1 MRPGNRLRG
10 WASSLCSPRTMD
22 RLIDPVIADMQH
34 EHACA
39 DSQPWKRRWVL
50 VCGYIAFWKVLAVH
64 VPAAL
69 GNRIVRELAM
79 SGDLAPVRGLCIA
92 ALTMFILTALLIAP
106 PLQRDHV
113 TVQNIHIVWQA
124 VLLLPQALP
133 ISLPIALLA
142 GVLSGVRGHAAS
154 PLVRRTVL
162 VVGLIGSLTSFGTI
176 TVLVPA
182 ANQAYRETLAERRV
196 VVRGLN
202 ESPVQSLREQALTD
216 KTEGRLDRAGALLFG
231 YHARWALVGAALVFV
246 VFGLGLTALRT
257 SRTAAAG
264 ISAIACVVYVA
275 YLFELGAVRSSVF
288 SNEAVA
294 IAIAWLPNMV
304 MILTSL
310 AFLSAR
316 DATGGPDQK
325 IA

>member
-1 MRPGNRLRG
+1 
-10 WASSLCSPRTMD
+10 MD

-34 EHACA
+34 EHA
-39 DSQPWKRRWVL
+39 STSGQPWKRRWVL
-50 VCGYIAFWKVLAVH
+50 VCGYIAFWKVLAVR

-69 GNRIVRELAM
+69 AHRIVRELAI
-79 SGDLAPVRGLCIA
+79 SGELAPVRGLCIA
-92 ALTMFILTALLIAP
+92 AVTMFILTALLIAP

-113 TVQNIHIVWQA
+113 TVQHIHIVWQA
-124 VLLLPQALP
+124 ILLLPQALP

-154 PLVRRTVL
+154 ALVRRTVL

-182 ANQAYRETLAERRV
+182 ANQAYRETLARGGVIQRGFNELP
-196 VVRGLN
+196 VR
-202 ESPVQSLREQALTD
+202 SLRERALTD
-216 KTEGRLDRAGALLFG
+216 KSEGRLDRAGALLLD
-231 YHARWALVGAALVFV
+231 YHARWSLVGAALVFV

-288 SNEAVA
+288 SNEALA
-294 IAIAWLPNMV
+294 IGIAWLPNVM

-325 IA
+325 VI